1 MKVIPFPKP
10 GDEHDERAFAAQL
23 DAALRGEAGGEA
35 ADYWRE
41 LRADVRSLAPPIS
54 PEFER
59 ELRERV
65 EARAAAP
72 SRGRRRPSMRG
83 VIALMQAWLGS
94 GMRARLVA
102 VGGICAMVAVVALA
116 IASPWRAFQS
126 SSSSSAKAGRVDN
139 LGPSGGPVKALEQS
153 QVQTYQSKGASAGA
167 SAAGVQ
173 ALVPASARPA
183 DKAESTAESSLTPA
197 AGASSARVQQRAA
210 SITLAPKPAE
220 VQLVADQ
227 IAQLAARDGG
237 FVQNSQ
243 VRLQRGTGGEATLQL
258 SLPSARLSAAL
269 AELARLAPTRAQSQ
283 SLQDITDEYGA
294 ARTKLADA
302 VAARQA
308 LLRALSK
315 ASTQGQIESLRA
327 RLSLAGGAI
336 AQARTA
342 FQSVAKRGSNSAVEV
357 TVLGDAHASAGEST
371 LSKALN
377 DAGDVLKVALAVLI
391 VALAVLVP
399 LALLAAIVAIAW
411 RVSRRRLRER
421 ALS

>member
-10 GDEHDERAFAAQL
+10 GDEHDEQAFVAQVE
-23 DAALRGEAGGEA
+23 AALSGESGGEA

-54 PEFER
+54 PQFER
-59 ELRERV
+59 ELRERL
-65 EARAAAP
+65 EERAAAP

-102 VGGICAMVAVVALA
+102 VGGICAMAAVVALA

-126 SSSSSAKAGRVDN
+126 SSSSSATAGRVDE
-139 LGPSGGPVKALEQS
+139 LGPSGGPINAQA
-153 QVQTYQSKGASAGA
+153 QTYSSSSAGA
-167 SAAGVQ
+167 AGGQ
-173 ALVPASARPA
+173 TLRAASAPVA
-183 DKAESTAESSLTPA
+183 GESAPT
-197 AGASSARVQQRAA
+197 RIQQRAA

-220 VQLVADQ
+220 VQSVADEV
-227 IAQLAARDGG
+227 AQLATRDGG

-243 VRLQRGTGGEATLQL
+243 VRLQHGAGGEANLQL

-294 ARTKLADA
+294 ARSKLADA
-302 VAARQA
+302 VAVRQS

-315 ASTQGQIESLRA
+315 ASTQGAIESLHVQ
-327 RLSLAGGAI
+327 LSLAGGAI
-336 AQARTA
+336 AQARSA
-342 FQSVAKRGSNSAVEV
+342 FASVSKRGSNSAVEV
-357 TVLGDAHASAGEST
+357 TVLGDAHAGGGGST
-371 LSKALN
+371 LSRALH

-399 LALLAAIVAIAW
+399 LALLAAIIAIAW